1 VEADVR
7 PSSDDGQ
14 VHILEMLT
22 LFWLFF
28 STASFLLRVDVPN
41 PNSPASDGAMEYAA
55 RDAIE
60 LSIGSETSPGP
71 VYSHLAN
78 HESSQACNV
87 ILDDLPVQYLGR
99 CWISMNHAELELAFS
114 DGQPEGRSITA
125 YRMVVIGDD
134 LWTIGIQVWPI
145 GGGIAA

>member
-1 VEADVR
+1 MVADVR
-7 PSSDDGQ
+7 PSTDDGQ

-60 LSIGSETSPGP
+60 LSLGSNTSPGP
-71 VYSHLAN
+71 AFSHLTN
-78 HESSQACNV
+78 HDSAQACNV
-87 ILDDLPVQYLGR
+87 ILEDLPVQYLGR
-99 CWISMNHAELELAFS
+99 CWITMNHAELELAFS

-125 YRMVVIGDD
+125 YRMVVIDD
-134 LWTIGIQVWPI
+134 DAWTIGIQIWPI

>member
-1 VEADVR
+1 MVADMR
-7 PSSDDGQ
+7 PSTDDGQ

-60 LSIGSETSPGP
+60 LSLGTDTSPGP
-71 VYSHLAN
+71 ALIHLSD
-78 HESSQACNV
+78 HDSTQACRV
-87 ILDDLPVQYLGR
+87 IIEELPVQYLGR

-125 YRMVVIGDD
+125 YRMIVIDD
-134 LWTIGIQVWPI
+134 DVWTIGIQIWPI

>member
-1 VEADVR
+1 ML
-7 PSSDDGQ
+7 SSKDDGQ
-14 VHILEMLT
+14 IHILEMLT

-60 LSIGSETSPGP
+60 LNLGNETELGP
-71 VYSHLAN
+71 ALFHLSSHD
-78 HESSQACNV
+78 SSQACSV
-87 ILDDLPVQYLGR
+87 ILEDIPVQYLGR
-99 CWISMNHAELELAFS
+99 CWISLNHSELELAFS
-114 DGQPEGRSITA
+114 DGQPEGRSVTA
-125 YRMVVIGDD
+125 YRMVVVNDD
-134 LWTIGIQVWPI
+134 VWTIGIQIWPI

>member
-1 VEADVR
+1 
-7 PSSDDGQ
+7 
-14 VHILEMLT
+14 MLT

-28 STASFLLRVDVPN
+28 SAASFLLRVDVPN

-60 LSIGSETSPGP
+60 LSLGSETSPGLAL
-71 VYSHLAN
+71 SHLTN
-78 HESSQACNV
+78 HDSAQACSV

-125 YRMVVIGDD
+125 YRMVVIDD
-134 LWTIGIQVWPI
+134 DQWTIGIQVWPI

>member
-1 VEADVR
+1 MR
-7 PSSDDGQ
+7 PSTDDGQ

-60 LSIGSETSPGP
+60 LSLGSNTSPGP
-71 VYSHLAN
+71 AFSHLTN
-78 HESSQACNV
+78 HDSAQACNV
-87 ILDDLPVQYLGR
+87 ILEDLPVQYLGR
-99 CWISMNHAELELAFS
+99 CWITMNHAELELAFS

-125 YRMVVIGDD
+125 YRMVVIDD
-134 LWTIGIQVWPI
+134 DAWTIGIQIWPI
-145 GGGIAA
+145 GGGIAT

>member
-1 VEADVR
+1 
-7 PSSDDGQ
+7 
-14 VHILEMLT
+14 MLT

-60 LSIGSETSPGP
+60 LTLGSDTSPGP
-71 VYSHLAN
+71 ALSYLTN
-78 HESSQACNV
+78 HDSAQACSV

-125 YRMVVIGDD
+125 YKMVAIDD
-134 LWTIGIQVWPI
+134 DQWTIGIQVWPI